1 LFVCSSVF
9 NFLEGRLP
17 IHLAC
22 EYDAHASAI
31 DILVAADPQ
40 TLYVHDPNTYTALD
54 FLKSRPDVSLSSQ
67 KESETASQMS
77 YDFSILT
84 PGYSSGNKV
93 RSEDSFR
100 KIWNSTKTSTLP
112 HVNRTCSFSTLSS
125 NSSFPER
132 SSFSCTEETGESSH
146 SREEEECIEVGL
158 VGGSD
163 HIVAEDKDTESLRIS
178 RYWRDIIHGSFTG
191 LLGAFALVTLFAGE
205 SLTVNETFIYGMTG
219 TLAGSFLVGVSEFL
233 ATKSQNFVNFEKVKA
248 EASLIRVNKED
259 EIFKLHRLFDKIGIS
274 DIKLQNLLTQFYAN
288 NDENLLQVI
297 SLVGLGIS
305 SECERSPL
313 HAAFFS
319 SATFVIG
326 ASITL
331 LPFAFA
337 QVELHAITFS
347 FILTLLSVINISFF
361 MVGHVDKH
369 FLDVTLQ
376 NLGIVTLGGSG
387 AYLCGMLF
395 KSIQSS

>member
-1 LFVCSSVF
+1 MPKSSTALLETVHKALRRDPPPNVIRSLLKGIPDAVFHREAGTGMLPIHVCAMFSKKSGENIKIVLDAYSSGVNVF
-9 NFLEGRLP
+9 DNGKDYIIFISWLICSFAHQSSIFLEGRLP

-112 HVNRTCSFSTLSS
+112 NVNRTCSFSTLSS

-248 EASLIRVNKED
+248 EASLIRVNKEE

-274 DIKLQNLLTQFYAN
+274 DIKLQNLLTQFY
-288 NDENLLQVI
+288 V
-297 SLVGLGIS
+297 SK
-305 SECERSPL
+305 C
-313 HAAFFS
+313 
-319 SATFVIG
+319 
-326 ASITL
+326 
-331 LPFAFA
+331 
-337 QVELHAITFS
+337 
-347 FILTLLSVINISFF
+347 LLSIKIYFLL
-361 MVGHVDKH
+361 VD
-369 FLDVTLQ
+369 FE
-376 NLGIVTLGGSG
+376 N
-387 AYLCGMLF
+387 
-395 KSIQSS
+395 